1 MASFVG
7 AGVFTLTSDG
17 WTKVL
22 DSPYGPSGGERW
34 AYLAEKDGVVAYATT
49 AKRPLDGK
57 SENRG
62 TTALWVAEGGRW
74 TRIDVEHAV
83 KK

>member
-7 AGVFTLTSDG
+7 AGVFTLTPEG

-22 DSPYGPSGGERW
+22 DSPYGPSEGEHW

-49 AKRPLDGK
+49 SMPTSNGKRV
-57 SENRG
+57 SG
-62 TTALWVAEGGRW
+62 TTALWVAEGGNW
-74 TRIDVEHAV
+74 VRIDVEQAA
-83 KK
+83 KN